1 MKSKRIIG
9 GIVLAALATVLLSA
23 VLALLTDAPAMI
35 AALQG
40 FPPLALLTMLTLAL
54 LGYLARG
61 LRWGQLMR
69 VVGHPISTRDALYL
83 QLSGQSMALTPGRV
97 GEAFK
102 PWLARDIGGMSMT
115 RGVAL
120 VFAERVADLIGVC
133 ILSVGGLSAIDGNRW
148 TLVTALL
155 AILIGT
161 MIASSRWFHSLAL
174 RIVKRQTWAREH
186 YCSAE
191 TVSETI
197 RLAMSW
203 RTLAWSV
210 PVSLL
215 AWGLEGLGFAL
226 CLSVLGFDG
235 VSLLTA
241 VSIYAVSTLAG
252 ALTFLPGGIGLTE
265 ASMAGILIAAG
276 MQPGDASAA
285 MVITRVTTMWWGV
298 AIGWLVMASRPAV
311 LRRAVRLEAV
321 DDDATHSA

>member
-35 AALQG
+35 DALQG
-40 FPPLALLTMLTLAL
+40 FPPLTLLIMLTLAL
-54 LGYLARG
+54 LGYLARS

-69 VVGHPISTRDALYL
+69 VVGHPVSTRDALYL

-115 RGVAL
+115 RGVTL

-148 TLVTALL
+148 TLVTAML
-155 AILIGT
+155 AIVIGT
-161 MIASSRWFHSLAL
+161 MIASSRWFQSLAM

-191 TVSETI
+191 TISDTI

-235 VSLLTA
+235 VSTLTA
-241 VSIYAVSTLAG
+241 VSIYAISTLAG

-276 MQPGDASAA
+276 MPPGDASAA
-285 MVITRVTTMWWGV
+285 TVIARVTTMWWGV

-311 LRRAVRLEAV
+311 LRWAVRLSAV
-321 DDDATHSA
+321 DDDAARSA

>member
-1 MKSKRIIG
+1 MKSRRIIG
-9 GIVLAALATVLLSA
+9 GIVLAALATVLLTA

-35 AALQG
+35 EALQG
-40 FPPLALLTMLTLAL
+40 FSIPALLAMLALAL
-54 LGYLARG
+54 LGFLARG
-61 LRWGQLMR
+61 LRWGWLMR
-69 VVGHPISTRDALYL
+69 VVGHPVSTRDALYL

-115 RGVAL
+115 RGIAL
-120 VFAERVADLIGVC
+120 VFAERIADLIGVG
-133 ILSVGGLSAIDGNRW
+133 ILSLGGLSAIDGNRW
-148 TLVTALL
+148 TLATAMAAVLV
-155 AILIGT
+155 GT
-161 MIASSRWFHSLAL
+161 TIASSRWFHSLAL
-174 RIVKRQTWAREH
+174 RLVKRQTWAREH

-235 VSLLTA
+235 VGPLTA
-241 VSIYAVSTLAG
+241 ISIYAVSTLVG

-276 MQPGDASAA
+276 MLPGDAGAA
-285 MVITRVTTMWWGV
+285 TVITRITTMWWGV
-298 AIGWLVMASRPAV
+298 GIGWLVMASRPAV
-311 LRRAVRLEAV
+311 LRTAMQLEVGAV
-321 DDDATHSA
+321 DGADGV